1 MMMKGKR
8 EKKKIV
14 RIVRFRNR
22 RASCIYGRPTRRK
35 KKEKKSICYTFR
47 RFPTTCK

>member
-14 RIVRFRNR
+14 LIVRFRNR
-22 RASCIYGRPTRRK
+22 RASCIYGRPKRK
-35 KKEKKSICYTFR
+35 KKREKEHMLYILQIPDYV
-47 RFPTTCK
+47 